1 VEYEIRLRR
10 VRAEPFSEDAIAKH
24 VDRLAHL
31 DDAGQLIAAG
41 PLADGAG
48 GVILARFGDLAEAQ
62 RFAQA
67 DPYVTGGWETAEVR
81 PWQWAHRANHY
92 LDPALPGRRAPV
104 PRRFVPLPLDKHDWG
119 RSPLPGQI
127 VLVTTVDRDG
137 AVDVA
142 PKSWVS
148 MAAFDPPVIG
158 FGCNTAHLTHDN
170 AAATGEFVINVVP
183 ASLAPA
189 TWAMLADRGGERL
202 EHARLRLG
210 RASAVAAPVILD
222 CVAHLECQLEQI
234 VTFGHGEVFIFGRVV
249 AVAIDEECLT
259 GDAAVAYRRLDPCFF
274 LQAGLYAGLGSPASS
289 AG

>member
-1 VEYEIRLRR
+1 VEFEIRLRR
-10 VRAEPFSEDAIAKH
+10 VRTEPFSEDAITEH

-41 PLADGAG
+41 PLADGTG
-48 GVILARFGDLAEAQ
+48 GVILARFDDLAEAQ
-62 RFAQA
+62 RYAEA
-67 DPYVTGGWETAEVR
+67 DPYVTGGWERAEVR
-81 PWQWAHRANHY
+81 PWQWAHRANQY
-92 LDPALPGRRAPV
+92 LDQALTGRRTPAQ
-104 PRRFVPLPLDKHDWG
+104 RRFAPLPLDKHDWS

-148 MAAFDPPVIG
+148 MAGFDPPVIG
-158 FGCNTAHLTHDN
+158 FGCSTAHLTHDN

-189 TWAMLADRGGERL
+189 TWAMLAHHGAERL

-210 RASAVAAPVILD
+210 PASALAAPVVLD

-234 VTFGHGEVFIFGRVV
+234 VTFGHDEVFIFGRIV
-249 AVAIDEECLT
+249 AAAIDAECLT

-274 LQAGLYAGLGSPASS
+274 LQGGLYAGLGSPAS
-289 AG
+289 AD

>member
-1 VEYEIRLRR
+1 VEEYEIRLRR
-10 VRAEPFSEDAIAKH
+10 VRDEPFSEDAITEH
-24 VDRLAHL
+24 VDRLAQL

-41 PLADGAG
+41 PLADGTAG
-48 GVILARFGDLAEAQ
+48 LILARFDDLAEAE
-62 RFAQA
+62 RYAQA
-67 DPYVTGGWETAEVR
+67 DPFVTGGWETAEVR

-92 LDPALPGRRAPV
+92 LDPALPGRRGPV
-104 PRRFVPLPLDKHDWG
+104 SRRFVPLPLDKHGWV

-158 FGCNTAHLTHDN
+158 FGCNTSHRTHGN

-183 ASLAPA
+183 LSLAPA
-189 TWAMLADRGGERL
+189 VWAMLASHGEERL
-202 EHARLRLG
+202 EHAHLSMG
-210 RASAVAAPVILD
+210 PASAVAAPVVLD
-222 CVAHLECQLEQI
+222 CAAHFECQLERI

-249 AVAIDEECLT
+249 AAAIDEQCLT

-274 LQAGLYAGLGSPASS
+274 LQAGLYAGLGSPAP
-289 AG
+289 